1 MLKSD
6 ILVCGIGTKGL
17 VYPVTENKKIVL
29 EYRCWA
35 NMLQRCME
43 SYKHIYPTYEG
54 IQCVDS
60 FKYYPYFYEWCNRQI
75 GFGNTDEK
83 GKVWQLDKDLLVK
96 GNKVYSEDTC
106 VFLPHKINTLLTKRQ
121 NDRGSLPVGVSLH
134 NITGK
139 YQASCSIGDG
149 KTRYLGL
156 FLSVEEAFSV
166 YRCRKE
172 SFIKKLANEYKDRL
186 DPRAYQALMNYT
198 VEITD

>member
-17 VYPVTENKKIVL
+17 VYSVTENKKVVL

-43 SYKHIYPTYEG
+43 SYKHICPTYDG
-54 IQCVDS
+54 IRCSDN
-60 FKYYPYFYEWCNRQI
+60 FKYYPHFYEWCNRQT

-83 GKVWQLDKDLLVK
+83 GKVWQLDKDLLIK
-96 GNKVYSEDTC
+96 GNKLYSEDSC

-134 NITGK
+134 NMTGK
-139 YQASCSIGDG
+139 YQANCSVGE
-149 KTRYLGL
+149 RNAQYLGL
-156 FLSVEEAFSV
+156 FLSIEEAFSA
-166 YRCRKE
+166 YKDCKE